1 MSKLKILHN
10 YVRVRRT
17 NFFIIYWN
25 VSETQTNANY
35 FCVFFCICSFI
46 DISLN
51 GMLIDKEVYYIF
63 YYLTPYRIYAINILS
78 ICIVIII
85 KKGEQHIC
93 DSIISE

>member
-10 YVRVRRT
+10 YIRGRKT

-63 YYLTPYRIYAINILS
+63 YYLKTRGGVRYVFRSVKNTQP
-78 ICIVIII
+78 
-85 KKGEQHIC
+85 
-93 DSIISE
+93 